1 MPNAAP
7 LAPLHPPPPVKV
19 RSEHYVTK
27 GHPKKGKKEPSAPPG
42 CNLVGLFMVPAQTK
56 IPHICAHALNNKAAG
71 FRVAVVFAVS
81 VKDQP

>member
-1 MPNAAP
+1 M
-7 LAPLHPPPPVKV
+7 

-42 CNLVGLFMVPAQTK
+42 CNLVSLFMVPAQTK
-56 IPHICAHALNNKAAG
+56 IPHICARALNNKAAG

-81 VKDQP
+81 VKD